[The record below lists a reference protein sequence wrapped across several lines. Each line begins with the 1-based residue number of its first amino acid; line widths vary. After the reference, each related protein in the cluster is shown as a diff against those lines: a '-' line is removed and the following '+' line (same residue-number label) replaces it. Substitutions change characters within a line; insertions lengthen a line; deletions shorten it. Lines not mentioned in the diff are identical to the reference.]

1 MHRRMFRIV
10 SWHCNSIK
18 GINQKTTLKDVIRK
32 GEFIWRVHAD
42 QRVKVCVEV
51 LAHLGAV
58 PAAQGNASFVQV
70 HVLEVA
76 QEGVRVAET
85 IALVVALRFVV
96 AVQEHVE
103 THVEVLV

>member
-1 MHRRMFRIV
+1 M
-10 SWHCNSIK
+10 
-18 GINQKTTLKDVIRK
+18 
-32 GEFIWRVHAD
+32 
-42 QRVKVCVEV
+42 
-51 LAHLGAV
+51 
-58 PAAQGNASFVQV
+58 